1 MRYIYVTLVHLIL
14 FTGCQ
19 TTNFSK
25 IPYKKENS
33 KYVNNLAILY
43 SNEIPEMYVNVRTD
57 NQFLTSLATGP
68 VIIAQILMQA
78 AFYEARKEDS
88 RMLNDLIFDLNIG
101 DILCKKLNTKFQLC
115 SFFHVIP
122 QETIERNKIVWK
134 LLEKKEKDLKDY
146 QSVGAE
152 LGADALLE
160 VKILSYGVKDPGIFS
175 DPYVILKAEVKMV
188 TTSEG
193 AVLWRDIIY
202 VKKSIG
208 MGTIAFID
216 AVLTDAQILREELE
230 KVADVASEEC
240 IERLGFDTSYTYL
253 LNKDFIENTEHKMD
267 IAGKLHEINS
277 LRYENLITNIDYD
290 EKRLDLIER
299 TKKRKIVQHKGVLIS
314 AENHEDEQ
322 FIKREEEEEEKEPK
336 LPSLPRRD

>member
-1 MRYIYVTLVHLIL
+1 M
-14 FTGCQ
+14 
-19 TTNFSK
+19 S
-25 IPYKKENS
+25 
-33 KYVNNLAILY
+33 VNI
-43 SNEIPEMYVNVRTD
+43 RTD
-57 NQFLTSLATGP
+57 DQFLTALATGP
-68 VIIAQILMQA
+68 VIIGQILMQL

-88 RMLNDLIFDLNIG
+88 RILSDLIFDLNIG
-101 DILCKKLNTKFQLC
+101 ALLCKNLNTKFQLC

-122 QETIERNKIVWK
+122 QETIERNKTVWK
-134 LLEKKEKDLKDY
+134 LLDKKEKVLKDY

-175 DPYVILKAEVKMV
+175 DPYIILKAEVKMV

-193 AVLWRDIIY
+193 AVLWKDIIF

-208 MGTIAFID
+208 MNSIDFID
-216 AVLTDAQILREELE
+216 AVMTDAKILREELE
-230 KVADVASEEC
+230 KAADVASEEC
-240 IERLGFDTSYTYL
+240 LERLGFETSYTYL
-253 LNKDFIENTEHKMD
+253 LNKDFIENTEHKTD
-267 IAGKLHEINS
+267 IAKKLNEINT

-299 TKKRKIVQHKGVLIS
+299 TKKRKVVQQKDVLIS
-314 AENHEDEQ
+314 AENHEDKQ
-322 FIKREEEEEEKEPK
+322 FMRIEVEEKETK